1 MNIIV
6 KPHGS
11 SGCYCRP
18 DTTWQR
24 ENKDLYIPDGIKTI
38 RCAPV
43 AFARVSKAG
52 KCINP
57 KFVTRYYDSIGFGV
71 LLYCH
76 TEDHEHV
83 SSIAFSSCM
92 DHTSILPSPQHG
104 PEILESTGKTY
115 QVKLNAADSFN
126 TELSGIRQDIED
138 GICTS
143 SKLTSLRIGDYVAVE
158 LSPVMPLASA
168 TETETLMQGDF
179 DEKRIFDF
187 KVIF

>member
-6 KPHGS
+6 KPYGC

-24 ENKDLYIPDGIKTI
+24 ENKDLYVPDGIKKI
-38 RCAPV
+38 RWAPV
-43 AFARVSKAG
+43 AFARISKAG

-57 KFVTRYYDSIGFGV
+57 KFVTRYYDSFGFGSM
-71 LLYCH
+71 LYCH
-76 TEDHEHV
+76 TEE
-83 SSIAFSSCM
+83 SEQTTSIAFSSCM
-92 DHTSILPSPQHG
+92 DYTSILPSPMCE
-104 PEILESTGKTY
+104 PELLENCDKTY
-115 QVKLNAADSFN
+115 QVKLNGTDCFN
-126 TELSGIRQDIED
+126 TGLQGIRLLIED

-158 LSPVMPLASA
+158 LSPLIALASA
-168 TETETLMQGDF
+168 AEAETLMQGIF
-179 DEKRIFDF
+179 DGKAIFDF

>member
-6 KPHGS
+6 KPYGC

-24 ENKDLYIPDGIKTI
+24 ENKDLYVPDGIKMI
-38 RCAPV
+38 RWAPV

-57 KFVTRYYDSIGFGV
+57 KFVTRYYDSFGFGAM
-71 LLYCH
+71 LYCN
-76 TEDHEHV
+76 TEECEH
-83 SSIAFSSCM
+83 STSIAFTSCM
-92 DHTSILPSPQHG
+92 DHTSILPSPLCE
-104 PEILESTGKTY
+104 PEVLENSDKAY
-115 QVKLNAADSFN
+115 QVKLNGTDSFN
-126 TELSGIRQDIED
+126 TGLTGIRRLIED
-138 GICTS
+138 GVCTS

-158 LSPVMPLASA
+158 LSPVMTLASS
-168 TETETLMQGDF
+168 TESETLMQGDF

>member
-6 KPHGS
+6 KPYGC

-24 ENKDLYIPDGIKTI
+24 ENKDLYVPDGIKKI
-38 RCAPV
+38 RWAPV

-57 KFVTRYYDSIGFGV
+57 KFVTRYYDSFGFGAM
-71 LLYCH
+71 LYCH
-76 TEDHEHV
+76 TEE
-83 SSIAFSSCM
+83 SEQTTSIAFSSCM
-92 DHTSILPSPQHG
+92 DHTSILPSPMCE
-104 PEILESTGKTY
+104 PELLENCDKTY
-115 QVKLNAADSFN
+115 QVKLNGTDCFN
-126 TELSGIRQDIED
+126 TGLQGIRLLIED

-158 LSPVMPLASA
+158 LTPLMALASA
-168 TETETLMQGDF
+168 AEAETLMQGIF
-179 DEKRIFDF
+179 DGKAIFDF

>member
-6 KPHGS
+6 KPQGS
-11 SGCYCRP
+11 NFCYCRP

-24 ENKDLYIPDGIKTI
+24 ENKDLYVPDGIKKI
-38 RCAPV
+38 RWAPV

-57 KFVTRYYDSIGFGV
+57 KFVTRYYDSFGFGAM
-71 LLYCH
+71 LYCH
-76 TEDHEHV
+76 TEE
-83 SSIAFSSCM
+83 SEQTTSIAFSSCM
-92 DHTSILPSPQHG
+92 DHTSILPSPMCE
-104 PEILESTGKTY
+104 PELLENCDKTY
-115 QVKLNAADSFN
+115 QVKLNGTDCFN
-126 TELSGIRQDIED
+126 TGLQGIRLLIED

-158 LSPVMPLASA
+158 LSPLMALASA
-168 TETETLMQGDF
+168 EEAETLMQGIF
-179 DEKRIFDF
+179 DGKAIFDF

>member
-6 KPHGS
+6 KPYGC

-24 ENKDLYIPDGIKTI
+24 ENKDLYVPDGIKTI
-38 RCAPV
+38 RWAPV
-43 AFARVSKAG
+43 AFARISKAG

-57 KFVTRYYDSIGFGV
+57 KFVTRYYDSIGFGAM
-71 LLYCH
+71 LYCH
-76 TEDHEHV
+76 TEECDHAAT
-83 SSIAFSSCM
+83 IAFSSCM

-104 PEILESTGKTY
+104 PEVLESTDKAY
-115 QVKLNAADSFN
+115 QVMLNGTDSFN
-126 TELSGIRQDIED
+126 TELTGIRQEIED

-143 SKLTSLRIGDYVAVE
+143 SRLTSLRIGDYVAVE
-158 LSPVMPLASA
+158 LSPVKSLSSGP
-168 TETETLMQGDF
+168 EDETLMQGDF

>member
-6 KPHGS
+6 KPYGC

-24 ENKDLYIPDGIKTI
+24 ENKDLYVPDGIKKI
-38 RCAPV
+38 RWAPV

-57 KFVTRYYDSIGFGV
+57 KFVTRYYDSFGFGAM
-71 LLYCH
+71 LYCH
-76 TEDHEHV
+76 TEE
-83 SSIAFSSCM
+83 SEQTTSIAFSSCM
-92 DHTSILPSPQHG
+92 DHTSILPSPMCE
-104 PEILESTGKTY
+104 PELLENCDKAY
-115 QVKLNAADSFN
+115 QVKLNGTDCFN
-126 TELSGIRQDIED
+126 TGLQGIRLLIED

-158 LSPVMPLASA
+158 LTPLMALASA
-168 TETETLMQGDF
+168 AEAETLMQGIF
-179 DEKRIFDF
+179 DGKAIFDF
-187 KVIF
+187 KVTF

>member
-6 KPHGS
+6 KPYGC

-24 ENKDLYIPDGIKTI
+24 ENKDLYVPDGIKVI
-38 RCAPV
+38 RWAPV

-57 KFVTRYYDSIGFGV
+57 KFVTRYYDSIGFGAM
-71 LLYCH
+71 LYCH
-76 TEDHEHV
+76 TEECEH
-83 SSIAFSSCM
+83 STTIAFSSCM
-92 DHTSILPSPQHG
+92 DHTSILPSPTHG
-104 PEILESTGKTY
+104 PEILESCDKTY
-115 QVKLNAADSFN
+115 QVKLNGTESFN
-126 TELSGIRQDIED
+126 TGLPGIKQVIED

-143 SKLTSLRIGDYVAVE
+143 SRLTSLRIGDYVAVE
-158 LSPVMPLASA
+158 LSPVMTLASA
-168 TETETLMQGDF
+168 METETLMQGNL
-179 DEKRIFDF
+179 DEKTNFDF

>member
-6 KPHGS
+6 KPYGC

-24 ENKDLYIPDGIKTI
+24 ENKDLYVPDGIKKI
-38 RCAPV
+38 RWAPV

-57 KFVTRYYDSIGFGV
+57 KFVTRYYDSFGFGAM
-71 LLYCH
+71 LYCH
-76 TEDHEHV
+76 TEE
-83 SSIAFSSCM
+83 SEQTTSIAFSSCM
-92 DHTSILPSPQHG
+92 DHTSILPSPMCE
-104 PEILESTGKTY
+104 PELLENCDKTY
-115 QVKLNAADSFN
+115 QVKLNGTDCFN
-126 TELSGIRQDIED
+126 TGLQGIRLLIED

-143 SKLTSLRIGDYVAVE
+143 SKHTSLRIGDYVAVE
-158 LSPVMPLASA
+158 LTPLMALASA
-168 TETETLMQGDF
+168 AEAETLMQGIF
-179 DEKRIFDF
+179 DGKAIFDF